1 MTEQVRGRFIT
12 VEGTEG
18 VGKSTNIAFIQGLLS
33 SAGIE
38 HIVTREPG
46 GTALAEEIRNVLVV
60 PREEPMC
67 ELTELLLVFAARA
80 QHLQSLIEPNLAK
93 GIWVLCDRFTDAT
106 FAYQGGG
113 RGLSTAVIGQLQDL
127 VQGGLRPDC
136 TLLLDAP
143 VDVGMARA
151 GARGA
156 LDRFEQEKQ
165 AFFEKVRGA
174 YLERVAQEPDRFVVV
189 DASTNLQ
196 VVQDSIAK
204 ALSLQIDS
212 HKAASDKVN
221 LDDRHG

>member
-1 MTEQVRGRFIT
+1 MRGRFIT

-33 SAGIE
+33 SAGIQ

-80 QHLQSLIEPNLAK
+80 QHLQALIEPNLAK

-174 YLERVAQEPDRFVVV
+174 YLARVAQEPDRFVVV
-189 DASTNLQ
+189 DASTDLQ

-221 LDDRHG
+221 LDGRHG